1 MIFHKNSEI
10 SEAAKQEKTKEELL
24 SALQSMR
31 PRSNVCIFMQALC
44 VCVCVCGSAG
54 EVLSCTN
61 KLEPIDTQSSVMFSS
76 VATVETSYFLPS
88 KSSAGILL
96 LCFE

>member
-24 SALQSMR
+24 SALQSTR

-44 VCVCVCGSAG
+44 VCGSAG
-54 EVLSCTN
+54 EALSCTN
-61 KLEPIDTQSSVMFSS
+61 KLEPIDTQSSVMFSL
-76 VATVETSYFLPS
+76 VATVETSYS
-88 KSSAGILL
+88 KQK
-96 LCFE
+96 LCWNPPPVL